1 MPDFWPDS
9 GFALLARDRAGQLA
23 VTDDY
28 LRGWLA
34 RPEIALGPE
43 SCDGER
49 ALHARVAADPR
60 APIDE
65 ESIARVRDADVRDNW
80 RVIADFFRRLIAAG
94 TVEGG
99 YHGLFHEERVAL
111 PPLFLDRMVET
122 IARAILEGTDDPF
135 RARAAE
141 LLFRSQTATIQDGS
155 VLLGD
160 SETVETLGTTRGQGA
175 LGRMIVQSGTKAR
188 DIEMDV
194 LTAEKSALYWERSE
208 RRDLV
213 LDLTFA
219 RPGLDAFARV
229 MESWIAHMIGAEV
242 RIQPVQQIRDER
254 WVWHIGL
261 DVEASAIL
269 NDLYRGIE
277 VDEERLKRLI
287 ALFRLD
293 FANPSIVREGV
304 AGRPV
309 YLGLAM
315 TEARKVRVK
324 PQNLLVS
331 LPLARKA

>member
-9 GFALLARDRAGQLA
+9 GLALLKRDGQGQLA

-28 LRGWLA
+28 LRAWLA

-43 SCDGER
+43 ACPAER
-49 ALHARVAADPR
+49 ELHATVMAAPQ
-60 APIDE
+60 APIAE
-65 ESIARVRDADVRDNW
+65 ARIAALRDADARDNW
-80 RVIADFFRRLIAAG
+80 RVLADFFRRLAAAG
-94 TVEGG
+94 TVEGC
-99 YHGLFHEERVAL
+99 YLGLFHEERVPL
-111 PPLFLDRMVET
+111 PPLFLDRLVET
-122 IARAILEGTDDPF
+122 ILRAILDGTGDPF
-135 RARAAE
+135 RVRAAE
-141 LLFRSQTATIQDGS
+141 LFFRPQTATLQEGS

-160 SETVETLGTTRGQGA
+160 SETVETLGATRGMGD
-175 LGRMIVQSGTKAR
+175 LGRLIVQSGTKPKNV
-188 DIEMDV
+188 EMDV
-194 LTAEKSALYWERSE
+194 LTAEKSALYWERSA
-208 RRDLV
+208 RRDMV

-254 WVWHIGL
+254 WVWHTGL

-269 NDLYRGIE
+269 NDLYRGAE

-309 YLGLAM
+309 YLGLAI
-315 TEARKVRVK
+315 TEARKLRFK
-324 PQNLLVS
+324 PQNLLVN
-331 LPLARKA
+331 LPLARAA

>member
-9 GFALLARDRAGQLA
+9 GLALLKRDGQGQLA

-28 LRGWLA
+28 LRAWLA

-43 SCDGER
+43 ACPAER
-49 ALHARVAADPR
+49 ALHAAVMAAPR
-60 APIDE
+60 APIAE
-65 ESIARVRDADVRDNW
+65 ARIAALRDADARDNW
-80 RVIADFFRRLIAAG
+80 RVLADFFRRLAAAG
-94 TVEGG
+94 TVEGC
-99 YHGLFHEERVAL
+99 YLGLFHEERVPL
-111 PPLFLDRMVET
+111 PPLFLDRLVET
-122 IARAILEGTDDPF
+122 ILRAILDGTDDPF
-135 RARAAE
+135 RVRAAE
-141 LLFRSQTATIQDGS
+141 LFFRPQTATVQEGS

-160 SETVETLGTTRGQGA
+160 SETVETLGATRGMGD
-175 LGRMIVQSGTKAR
+175 LGRLIVQSGTKPKNV
-188 DIEMDV
+188 EMDV
-194 LTAEKSALYWERSE
+194 LTAEKSALYWERSA

-219 RPGLDAFARV
+219 RPGLDALARV

-242 RIQPVQQIRDER
+242 RIQPVRQIRDER
-254 WVWHIGL
+254 WVWHTGL

-269 NDLYRGIE
+269 NDLYRGAE

-309 YLGLAM
+309 YLGLAI
-315 TEARKVRVK
+315 TEARKLRVK
-324 PQNLLVS
+324 PQNLLVN
-331 LPLARKA
+331 LPLAREA

>member
-1 MPDFWPDS
+1 MPDFWPDA
-9 GFALLARDRAGQLA
+9 GLALLARDRAGQLA

-28 LRGWLA
+28 LRAWLA
-34 RPEIALGPE
+34 RPEIALAPE
-43 SCDGER
+43 SCAAER
-49 ALHARVAADPR
+49 ELHARVAANPR
-60 APIDE
+60 APITDE
-65 ESIARVRDADVRDNW
+65 AVARVRDADARDNW
-80 RVIADFFRRLIAAG
+80 RVMADFFRRLNAAG

-99 YHGLFHEERVAL
+99 YLGLFHEERVPL
-111 PPLFLDRMVET
+111 PPLFLDRLVET
-122 IARAILEGTDDPF
+122 ILRAILDGADDPF
-135 RARAAE
+135 RVRAAE
-141 LLFRSQTATIQDGS
+141 LFFRPQTATVQEGS

-160 SETVETLGTTRGQGA
+160 SETVETLGTTRGQGN
-175 LGRMIVQSGTKAR
+175 LGRMIVESGAKPR
-188 DIEMDV
+188 SIEMDV
-194 LTAEKSALYWERSE
+194 LTVEKSALYWERSA

-242 RIQPVQQIRDER
+242 RIQPVRQIRDER

-269 NDLYRGIE
+269 NDLYKGID

-324 PQNLLVS
+324 PQNLLLN
-331 LPLARKA
+331 LPLARTA

>member
-1 MPDFWPDS
+1 MPEFWPDS
-9 GFALLARDRAGQLA
+9 GLARLARDGRDHLR

-28 LRGWLA
+28 LRVWLT
-34 RPEIALGPE
+34 RPEVALAPE
-43 SCDGER
+43 SCPAER
-49 ALHARVAADPR
+49 ALHAAVLAAPQ
-60 APIDE
+60 APIAE
-65 ESIARVRDADVRDNW
+65 ESIAKLRDADARDNW
-80 RVIADFFRRLIAAG
+80 RVIADFFRRLVAAG
-94 TVEGG
+94 TVEGC
-99 YHGLFHEERVAL
+99 YLGLFHEERVAL
-111 PPLFLDRMVET
+111 PPLFLDRLAQT
-122 IARAILEGTDDPF
+122 IVHAIVEGTDDPF

-141 LLFRSQTATIQDGS
+141 LFFRPQTATVQDGS

-160 SETVETLGTTRGQGA
+160 AETVETLGATRGMGD
-175 LGRMIVQSGTKAR
+175 LGRLVVQSGTKPKNV
-188 DIEMDV
+188 EMDV

-208 RRDLV
+208 RHDLV

-229 MESWIAHMIGAEV
+229 MEAWIARLIGAEV

-269 NDLYRGIE
+269 NDLYKGID
-277 VDEERLKRLI
+277 VDEERLKRLL

-315 TEARKVRVK
+315 TEARKVRFK
-324 PQNLLVS
+324 PQNLLVN
-331 LPLARKA
+331 LPLARTA

>member
-1 MPDFWPDS
+1 MADFWPDS
-9 GFALLARDRAGQLA
+9 GLALLSRDERGQLV

-28 LRGWLA
+28 LRAWLA

-43 SCDGER
+43 ACASER
-49 ALHARVAADPR
+49 DLHRAVAADPR
-60 APIDE
+60 APIAE
-65 ESIARVRDADVRDNW
+65 ERIALLRDPDARDNW
-80 RVIADFFRRLIAAG
+80 RVIADFFHRLAAAG
-94 TVEGG
+94 TVEGC
-99 YHGLFHEERVAL
+99 YLGLFHEERVPL

-122 IARAILEGTDDPF
+122 IVRAILDGTDDSF
-135 RARAAE
+135 RARAGE
-141 LLFRSQTATIQDGS
+141 LFFRPQTATIQEGS

-160 SETVETLGTTRGQGA
+160 SETVETLGTTRGLGA
-175 LGRMIVQSGTKAR
+175 LGRMIVESGAKAR
-188 DIEMDV
+188 NIEMDV
-194 LTAEKSALYWERSE
+194 LTAEKSALYWERSA

-229 MESWIAHMIGAEV
+229 MEGWIAHMIGAEV
-242 RIQPVQQIRDER
+242 RIQPVQRISDER

-269 NDLYRGIE
+269 NDLYNAVD

-293 FANPSIVREGV
+293 FVNPAIVRQNV

-309 YLGLAM
+309 YLGLAI
-315 TEARKVRVK
+315 TAAKKLRFK
-324 PQNLLVS
+324 PQNLLIN
-331 LPLARKA
+331 LPLAHGA